1 MVVLTVILEMGVVPV
16 KESIAPIMAIVVRF
30 FYVTMTLLWCACVS
44 DN

>member
-30 FYVTMTLLWCACVS
+30 FLCNDDVVVVCMRFR
-44 DN
+44 